1 MTISSE
7 RPKTFD
13 AGFRYAKL
21 GRDPKFRQ
29 HLKDIGWTN
38 GTTVVIADEAESV
51 GAVLLRVF
59 ANADGPVSL
68 IAMEMEGQPFGWALL
83 FVELR
88 RITWRNVRN
97 FLRRRANHI
106 DIAPEAT
113 IGMLYASFAKCG
125 EYVPS
130 EWVKPVIFEKART

>member
-1 MTISSE
+1 MSGKTTYGGGAVTISSE

-29 HLKDIGWTN
+29 HLKDIGWTS
-38 GTTVVIADEAESV
+38 GTTVVIADETESV

-59 ANADGPVSL
+59 ANGDGPVSL
-68 IAMEMEGQPFGWALL
+68 IAIEMENEPFGFGLV
-83 FVELR
+83 FVEIR
-88 RITWRNVRN
+88 RITWRSLRHL
-97 FLRRRANHI
+97 LRRRAGHI

-113 IGMLYASFAKCG
+113 IGM
-125 EYVPS
+125 
-130 EWVKPVIFEKART
+130 